1 MPGSDTLV
9 TACVGALEVVEVSWD
24 DTSVTIS
31 ACEIQL
37 SVDPAAEPEGAV
49 SGDMLD
55 SVINEQK
62 YFNFMLLK

>member
-37 SVDPAAEPEGAV
+37 SLDPAAEPEGAV
-49 SGDMLD
+49 SDGMPD
-55 SVINEQK
+55 SVVNGQK
-62 YFNFMLLK
+62 YFNSMLLK